1 MFVAAPALLK
11 LLYGPEFVKYAP
23 CARLFAIAV
32 VLSAFNVGPIITL
45 TATRRVRPLFVLQLA
60 KLVFAVAAVSVLAA
74 AYGVTGA
81 AAAYV
86 LTVALAT
93 VAIVTLQSWTRRS
106 FERTERRTA
115 VDALR
120 SRLVRNMRYL
130 LALSPES
137 PAWPS
142 PSESS
147 ERHV

>member
-1 MFVAAPALLK
+1 M
-11 LLYGPEFVKYAP
+11 
-23 CARLFAIAV
+23 
-32 VLSAFNVGPIITL
+32 
-45 TATRRVRPLFVLQLA
+45 
-60 KLVFAVAAVSVLAA
+60 SVLAH

-106 FERTERRTA
+106 FERTQRRTA
-115 VDALR
+115 ADALR

-130 LALSPES
+130 LALSPEA
-137 PAWPS
+137 PAWRS

-147 ERHV
+147 ERHL